1 MVQSTQERTVAP
13 PMEPPSQEEVKARL
27 KAIYH
32 PPHFIFGFIV
42 AIGAVGLLA
51 WAVTL
56 QLNSIENY
64 FYQPLVSIYSIIA
77 GAFVITRFIFAA
89 FYKAPAEADFEP
101 TLTVLVPC
109 FNEGAAIRKTLE
121 RIFSSGYPLDKLEV
135 VCVNDGSSDDSLVHM
150 QEAQTNHPG
159 LVLVNFEKNR
169 GLCHGWGV
177 ATFLAR
183 GEFMVCVDSD
193 TFVFPGSLHTQAD
206 AGLRGPD
213 GGRHLRPLRHRER
226 ERQHAHADA
235 GREVLLL
242 VQDHEG
248 GRKRIRY
255 RELPARMLFGV
266 QADVRPRRDGRLDQ
280 RDRVGQARELR
291 RRPFAHEPHPE
302 GLQDPL
308 RRPGARDD
316 DLPRRVEAVG
326 KFMWR
331 KHPVPA
337 LSWYAMMW
345 MPIVEPVVMVQALI
359 VAPIQEG
366 TLHPSYVIGVFTI
379 TLVWSLHFW
388 ITSGRRWW
396 YAGILFTLSYIF
408 FFGWQTYW
416 GFLTLDGKKWG
427 TRG

>member
-1 MVQSTQERTVAP
+1 MVQSTLERTVAP
-13 PMEPPSQEEVKARL
+13 SVEPPSPEEVKARL

-32 PPHFIFGFIV
+32 PPHFIFGLIV

-109 FNEGAAIRKTLE
+109 FNEGLAIRKTLE

-135 VCVNDGSSDDSLVHM
+135 VCVNDGSSDDSLVHI

-193 TFVFPGSLHTQAD
+193 TFVFPGSLHKLMQAD

-248 GRKRIRY
+248 GRKRIRH

-280 RDRVGQARELR
+280 RDRVGRARELR

-302 GLQDPL
+302 GL
-308 RRPGARDD
+308 PGTTPTTVRS
-316 DLPRRVEAVG
+316 R
-326 KFMWR
+326 
-331 KHPVPA
+331 
-337 LSWYAMMW
+337 
-345 MPIVEPVVMVQALI
+345 
-359 VAPIQEG
+359 
-366 TLHPSYVIGVFTI
+366 
-379 TLVWSLHFW
+379 
-388 ITSGRRWW
+388 TS
-396 YAGILFTLSYIF
+396 S
-408 FFGWQTYW
+408 
-416 GFLTLDGKKWG
+416 
-427 TRG
+427 